1 MKTKLAAVG
10 VAVLGL
16 LPLSALVIAA
26 PARQAV
32 KDRPIL
38 SSIKEL
44 MDSIIDPSADVV
56 WGAGGTVVDKE
67 GFHELSPKTDEDWL
81 NVRRAAVRLIEG
93 GNLLM
98 MPGRLAAP
106 RGTKSDTPGVELEPA
121 EITALIRKN
130 QRTFTA
136 FGKALQDIGA
146 EVLRASDA
154 KNDASLLDVGAR
166 MDGVC
171 ESCHQTFWYPNE
183 KIP

>member
-1 MKTKLAAVG
+1 MRTQLAIALG
-10 VAVLGL
+10 VAVLAFV
-16 LPLSALVIAA
+16 PLSALVVAA
-26 PARQAV
+26 PARPAAN
-32 KDRPIL
+32 KDRPVL
-38 SSIKEL
+38 SSVKEL

-56 WGAGGTVVDKE
+56 WGAGGTVVDKD

-130 QRTFTA
+130 RTTFTA
-136 FGKALQDIGA
+136 FGKALQDIGS

-154 KNDASLLDVGAR
+154 KNDATLLDVG
-166 MDGVC
+166 
-171 ESCHQTFWYPNE
+171 
-183 KIP
+183 